1 LDNYFTAAIFAL
13 MKIPHFDKSW
23 TLFLDRD
30 GVINH
35 RLPGAYVRNWEE
47 FDFMEGV
54 PNAIAA
60 FSQIFGRIVVVTN
73 QQGIGK
79 GLMTAEQLVTL
90 HDKMYRKIIDAGGRI
105 DAVYFCPK
113 LAIENPICRKPE
125 AGMAYQAQR
134 NFPEINFKKSVM
146 VGDSLSDMGFGSK
159 VGMWNVLVET
169 NEETGTILT
178 SKGLRKEWYIDL
190 SVKDLNALSK
200 IFTARKKTI

>member
-1 LDNYFTAAIFAL
+1 
-13 MKIPHFDKSW
+13 MKLPHFDKSW

-35 RLPGAYVRNWEE
+35 RIPGAYVRHWEE
-47 FDFMEGV
+47 FEFLENV
-54 PNAIAA
+54 PQAIAK
-60 FSQIFGRIVVVTN
+60 FSKIFGRIVVVTN

-79 GLMTAEQLVTL
+79 GLMTAEELVAL
-90 HDKMYRKIIDAGGRI
+90 HDKMYREVMKAGARI

-134 NFPEINFKKSVM
+134 NFPEIDFKKSVM

-169 NEETGTILT
+169 NEETKALLAL
-178 SKGLRKEWYIDL
+178 KGLNEEWYINL
-190 SVKDLNALSK
+190 KVKDLNALSG
-200 IFTARKKTI
+200 IFTASEKDI

>member
-1 LDNYFTAAIFAL
+1 
-13 MKIPHFDKSW
+13 MKLPHFDKSW

-35 RLPGAYVRNWEE
+35 RIPGAYVRNWEE
-47 FDFMEGV
+47 FEFMENV
-54 PNAIAA
+54 PEAIAVL
-60 FSQIFGRIVVVTN
+60 SKIFGRIVVVTN

-90 HDKMYRKIIDAGGRI
+90 HDTMYRKVMDAKGRI

-113 LAIENPICRKPE
+113 LASENPICRKPE

-169 NEETGTILT
+169 NEETKAMLA
-178 SKGLRKEWYIDL
+178 L
-190 SVKDLNALSK
+190 KDLNSDWYINLKTNDLNTLSE
-200 IFTARKKTI
+200 IFSTSVNSI

>member
-1 LDNYFTAAIFAL
+1 MEL
-13 MKIPHFDKSW
+13 PQFDKSW

-35 RLPGAYVRNWEE
+35 RIPGAYVRNWDE
-47 FDFMEGV
+47 FEFMENV
-54 PNAIAA
+54 PETIAQ
-60 FSQIFGRIVVVTN
+60 FSKIFGRIVVVTN

-79 GLMTAEQLVTL
+79 GLMTAEQLVAL
-90 HDKMYRKIIDAGGRI
+90 HDKMYREVMAAGGRI

-113 LAIENPICRKPE
+113 LATENPICRKPE

-146 VGDSLSDMGFGSK
+146 IGDSLSDMGFGSR

-169 NEETGTILT
+169 NEETKALLEL
-178 SKGLRKEWYIDL
+178 KGLKETWYINHKA
-190 SVKDLNALSK
+190 KDLQTFAQKLQISQS
-200 IFTARKKTI
+200 

>member
-1 LDNYFTAAIFAL
+1 MNL
-13 MKIPHFDKSW
+13 PHFDKSW

-35 RLPGAYVRNWEE
+35 RIPGAYVRHWDE
-47 FDFMEGV
+47 FEFLENV
-54 PNAIAA
+54 PQAIAE
-60 FSQIFGRIVVVTN
+60 FSKIFGRIVVVTN

-79 GLMTAEQLVTL
+79 GLMTAEELVTL
-90 HDKMYRKIIDAGGRI
+90 HDKMYREVMAAGGSI

-113 LAIENPICRKPE
+113 LAVDNPMCRKPE

-134 NFPEINFKKSVM
+134 NFPEIDFKKSVM

-169 NEETGTILT
+169 NEETKALL
-178 SKGLRKEWYIDL
+178 SLKGLNKEWYIDL
-190 SVKDLNALSK
+190 KIKGLNALSEMFTTNAKALGDIPK
-200 IFTARKKTI
+200 I

>member
-1 LDNYFTAAIFAL
+1 
-13 MKIPHFDKSW
+13 MKLPQFDKSW

-30 GVINH
+30 GVINK
-35 RLPGAYVRNWEE
+35 RIPGAYVRYWYE
-47 FDFMEGV
+47 FEFLKNV
-54 PNAIAA
+54 PHAIAK
-60 FSQIFGRIVVVTN
+60 FSKIFGRIVVVTN

-79 GLMTAEQLVTL
+79 GLMSSEELVSL
-90 HDKMYRKIIDAGGRI
+90 HDNMYREIMKLGGRI

-125 AGMAYQAQR
+125 TGMAYQAQR

-169 NEETGTILT
+169 NDETKALLALGKLD
-178 SKGLRKEWYIDL
+178 KDWYIDL
-190 SVKDLNALSK
+190 KVKDLDELSEVL
-200 IFTARKKTI
+200 IQV

>member
-1 LDNYFTAAIFAL
+1 
-13 MKIPHFDKSW
+13 MKLPHFDKSW

-35 RLPGAYVRNWEE
+35 RIPGAYVRHWDE
-47 FDFMEGV
+47 FEFLENV
-54 PNAIAA
+54 PEVIAK
-60 FSQIFGRIVVVTN
+60 FSKIFGRIVVVTN

-79 GLMTAEQLVTL
+79 GLMTAEELVAL
-90 HDKMYRKIIDAGGRI
+90 HDKMYRAIMKLGGRI

-125 AGMAYQAQR
+125 TGMAYQAQR

-169 NEETGTILT
+169 NDETKALLAL
-178 SKGLRKEWYIDL
+178 KGLNEEWYINL
-190 SVKDLNALSK
+190 KVKDLNALSE
-200 IFTARKKTI
+200 IFTKEILTS

>member
-1 LDNYFTAAIFAL
+1 
-13 MKIPHFDKSW
+13 MKLPHFDKSW

-35 RLPGAYVRNWEE
+35 RIPGAYVRHWEE
-47 FDFMEGV
+47 FEFLENV
-54 PNAIAA
+54 PQAIAK
-60 FSQIFGRIVVVTN
+60 FSKIFGRIVVVTN

-79 GLMTAEQLVTL
+79 GLMTAEELVAL
-90 HDKMYRKIIDAGGRI
+90 HDKMYREVMKAGARI

-134 NFPEINFKKSVM
+134 NFPEIDFKKSVM

-169 NEETGTILT
+169 NEETKALLAL
-178 SKGLRKEWYIDL
+178 KGLNEEWYINL
-190 SVKDLNALSK
+190 KVKDLNALSG
-200 IFTARKKTI
+200 IFTASKKDI